1 MSRTYSIIMTALLV
15 GLTVGISS
23 FILEILEVQSKLV
36 HMIVFSIAVYVVLK
50 TFEKY
55 EIYKTKSKNVPK

>member
-1 MSRTYSIIMTALLV
+1 MTALLV

-55 EIYKTKSKNVPK
+55 EIYKTKSENVPK

>member
-1 MSRTYSIIMTALLV
+1 MTALLV

-36 HMIVFSIAVYVVLK
+36 HMIVFSIAIYVVLK